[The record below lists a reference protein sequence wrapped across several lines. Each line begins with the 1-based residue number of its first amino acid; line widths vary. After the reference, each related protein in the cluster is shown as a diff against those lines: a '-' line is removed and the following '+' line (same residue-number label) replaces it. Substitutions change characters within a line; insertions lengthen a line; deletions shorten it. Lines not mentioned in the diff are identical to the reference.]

1 MSSFLTEPE
10 SKFLERTRVA
20 LTNAG
25 SHAEIKPLLASFG
38 MDETKLNE
46 GWSLYEKAK
55 TSWENKQK
63 EDAETQVASNAY
75 HKAYEELESL
85 FKRHRDQAQI
95 FFKKQPDFLILLG
108 VRGPFPSS
116 YNKFFDKTKEF
127 YMAIQSMPEIQE
139 KLTLCQ
145 ITPEVVADCLAKH
158 QALLSLRADYE
169 KEVGESQ
176 ASTQSKNAALI
187 ELKEWKDNSD
197 SLAKIALYDKPQ
209 LLEVLGIFVRS

>member
-1 MSSFLTEPE
+1 MSSFLIEPE
-10 SKFLERTRVA
+10 SKFLERSRVA

-38 MDETKLNE
+38 MDETKTTE

-63 EDAETQVASNAY
+63 EDVETKLASNAY
-75 HKAYEELESL
+75 HQAYEELEAL

-95 FFKKQPDFLILLG
+95 FFKKRPDFLILLG
-108 VRGPFPSS
+108 VKGPFPTR
-116 YNKFFDKTKEF
+116 YNVFFDKTKEF
-127 YMAIQSMPEIQE
+127 YTAIQAHAEIQE

-145 ITPEVVADCLAKH
+145 ITPEVVTDCLAKH
-158 QALLSLRADYE
+158 QALLSLRAEYE
-169 KEVGESQ
+169 KEAGESQ
-176 ASTQSKNAALI
+176 ASTQSKNADLI
-187 ELKEWKDNSD
+187 GLKEWMDNFD
-197 SLAKIALYDKPQ
+197 TLAKIALYDKSQ